1 MSSCWVAFQGTQRRH
16 RVRSCREGGAEG
28 RAGGDSGTR
37 SEGGS
42 VGTRGRLGGHGEE
55 ATGAALCRR
64 EVTVIH
70 TTEDQKQRG
79 RRRGAPWKH
88 VCFKPSAPGS
98 VLQRTC
104 RDGQASHGDT
114 LRVGGRVP
122 ARPRGREW
130 RLGGGGESVS
140 TSQSQTLTHVLRW
153 WPGSDSTAHGCA
165 WAGFPESVGPK

>member
-64 EVTVIH
+64 EVTLIH
-70 TTEDQKQRG
+70 TTKGQKQRG

-130 RLGGGGESVS
+130 RLRGGGESVS

-165 WAGFPESVGPK
+165 WARFPESVGPK